1 MSRDITGQKYNRL
14 TVINPEWKKDKS
26 GYKQKECQCAGN
38 KQYMEQR

>member
-26 GYKQKECQCAGN
+26 VYKTKNQ
-38 KQYMEQR
+38 